1 MESPI
6 IIGQATTGTQV
17 IDKGDNLRT
26 DISIASFLSAL
37 LSLIPPVNLGE
48 TNAETNGA
56 SDEPE
61 RLNKT
66 PDGQPSRYG
75 QGSGIWI
82 SDFITKSQTS
92 NPESQIPNPEFQ
104 ISNIESVSGLPSGI
118 LGKPSQ
124 VDASVAEETSSDKTP
139 TTMPVKTQAELFQH
153 LDLPLQQSG
162 RDDLN
167 SPILV
172 KGEIPEDLQIPHL
185 TPSIPQNGG
194 GTFNESKR
202 LFGDLGWIIH
212 PLSQT
217 IDTDMSNKV
226 EKDKYSKTN
235 VGDIEISIPET
246 KEKTLE
252 GITKVRPISFTLNKG
267 TEDAPEGE
275 IKVSDIDTIMASK
288 ESSRL
293 AGTFD
298 RVGEMEVRTD
308 EGLNVGRREGDAS
321 FLRFTDS
328 PVHQSTSAGPSW
340 DTSKLQIH
348 NKESMDLTL
357 IRSIK
362 LQQSSDYN
370 SSTMF
375 TLEATVEPE
384 GIGELD
390 IKLILDR
397 GVINGYIKTPET
409 VTADLIIRN
418 IPEIINSLI
427 RDGLNIGNL
436 SVSVR
441 DYGRGKEMVY
451 EDRDRSDNRS
461 GPNELTAQSY
471 SSGYIDIF
479 I

>member
-92 NPESQIPNPEFQ
+92 NPESQIP
-104 ISNIESVSGLPSGI
+104 
-118 LGKPSQ
+118 
-124 VDASVAEETSSDKTP
+124 
-139 TTMPVKTQAELFQH
+139 
-153 LDLPLQQSG
+153 
-162 RDDLN
+162 
-167 SPILV
+167 
-172 KGEIPEDLQIPHL
+172 HL

-217 IDTDMSNKV
+217 IDTDMSNGV

-252 GITKVRPISFTLNKG
+252 GITKVRPISFALNKG

-441 DYGRGKEMVY
+441 DYSRGKEMVY
-451 EDRDRSDNRS
+451 EDRDRSDNKS

>member
-37 LSLIPPVNLGE
+37 LSLIPSVNL
-48 TNAETNGA
+48 AETNGA
-56 SDEPE
+56 SGEPE

-66 PDGQPSRYG
+66 PDGQPGIYG

-92 NPESQIPNPEFQ
+92 NESIPNPEFQ
-104 ISNIESVSGLPSGI
+104 ISDIESVSGLLSGI
-118 LGKPSQ
+118 LSKPSQ
-124 VDASVAEETSSDKTP
+124 GDASVAEETSSDKTP

-172 KGEIPEDLQIPHL
+172 KGETPEDLQIPNL

-194 GTFNESKR
+194 GTFNEPKR
-202 LFGDLGWIIH
+202 LAGDIGWITH

-217 IDTDMSNKV
+217 IDTHMSNGA
-226 EKDKYSKTN
+226 EKDKYSKSKM
-235 VGDIEISIPET
+235 DLEINIPET

-252 GITKVRPISFTLNKG
+252 GITKVKPISFTLNKG

-298 RVGEMEVRTD
+298 RVGELEVRTD

-321 FLRFTDS
+321 FLRFADS

-348 NKESMDLTL
+348 NKESMGHTL

-441 DYGRGKEMVY
+441 DYSRGKEMVY
-451 EDRDRSDNRS
+451 EDRDRSDNKS
-461 GPNELTAQSY
+461 GPSELTAQSY